1 MISLP
6 SSCSCLFAGLVAE
19 CARSTTVDYFWYRET
34 LNTSAAIDDSGGL
47 QWWMVLA
54 LFAAWTLLYVCCI
67 RGIETS
73 GKVWKITMSK
83 KRKWFLHVGLLRYT
97 CAIFLFSGCLHHL
110 HSSIFCPHNL
120 PHQRIDSQ
128 RLYRGNKVPLH
139 TRCKGSMY
147 HMSQESEGTRWTYLS
162 WFLYSFTTSVE
173 NYSITSV
180 KPGPHC
186 FHSSCLAKLDGW
198 RLIFIAQTLQ

>member
-97 CAIFLFSGCLHHL
+97 CAIFLFQAVYITSTLPYFVL
-110 HSSIFCPHNL
+110 TIFLIRGLTLKGSTEGIKYLFTPDVRVRCITCHKNQKGQDEL
-120 PHQRIDSQ
+120 ICHGFCTVLQ
-128 RLYRGNKVPLH
+128 RLWR
-139 TRCKGSMY
+139 
-147 HMSQESEGTRWTYLS
+147 
-162 WFLYSFTTSVE
+162 
-173 NYSITSV
+173 IT
-180 KPGPHC
+180 
-186 FHSSCLAKLDGW
+186 
-198 RLIFIAQTLQ
+198 Q